1 VSAHLKILIVL
12 LLINLKGEKGLKW
25 TMLGYLLL
33 PPLIQT
39 KMKKELVKIIRDIEK
54 EEKVKVLFLIESGSR
69 GWGWESEDSDY
80 DIRGVFIQDY
90 LKFTEIKEQID
101 REKGDLDITL
111 WDLRKF
117 FRLMVKSN
125 PSVWEWLSSD
135 IIYLE
140 NPLRRKLKRIFLKNF
155 SEYSLKKHYVS
166 MAKQNFDKY
175 INNEKENA
183 NLKKYVYVLRSV
195 ACVTWIEKYK
205 TPPPKNYKK
214 ILKLFPKYVKDF
226 FEKVVKDKRKSE
238 NLVGPR
244 NKKVENFIES
254 YFDKNFDKD
263 GSTFKAGKLNKLF
276 KNIIK

>member
-1 VSAHLKILIVL
+1 
-12 LLINLKGEKGLKW
+12 
-25 TMLGYLLL
+25 
-33 PPLIQT
+33 
-39 KMKKELVKIIRDIEK
+39 MKKELVKIVRDIEK

-69 GWGWESEDSDY
+69 GWGWESDDSDY
-80 DIRGVFIQDY
+80 DVRGVFIQDY

-101 REKGDLDITL
+101 WEKGDLDITL

-117 FRLMVKSN
+117 FKLMVKSN
-125 PSVWEWLSSD
+125 PSVWGWLSSD

-155 SEYSLKKHYVS
+155 SKYSLKKHYVS

-183 NLKKYVYVLRSV
+183 NLKKYIYVLRSV

-238 NLVGPR
+238 NLVGSR

-276 KNIIK
+276 KDIIK

>member
-1 VSAHLKILIVL
+1 MKTEILKTI
-12 LLINLKGEKGLKW
+12 K
-25 TMLGYLLL
+25 
-33 PPLIQT
+33 
-39 KMKKELVKIIRDIEK
+39 DIEK

-69 GWGWESEDSDY
+69 GWGWESRDSDY
-80 DIRGVFIQDY
+80 DVRGVFIQDY
-90 LKFTEIKEQID
+90 LKFTEIKEQIN
-101 REKGDLDITL
+101 RKKGDLDITL

-125 PSVWEWLSSD
+125 PSVWEWLSSE

-140 NPLRRKLKRIFLKNF
+140 NPLRKKLKRIFLKNF

-214 ILKLFPKYVKDF
+214 ILKLFPKYVKNF

-244 NKKVENFIES
+244 NKEVENFVGF

-263 GSTFKAGKLNKLF
+263 DSTFKIRELNKLF
-276 KNIIK
+276 KDIIK

>member
-1 VSAHLKILIVL
+1 MKTEILK
-12 LLINLKGEKGLKW
+12 
-25 TMLGYLLL
+25 T
-33 PPLIQT
+33 
-39 KMKKELVKIIRDIEK
+39 VKDIEK

-69 GWGWESEDSDY
+69 GWGWESRDSDY
-80 DIRGVFIQDY
+80 DVRGVFIQDY
-90 LKFTEIKEQID
+90 LKFTEIKEQIN
-101 REKGDLDITL
+101 RKKGDLDITL

-125 PSVWEWLSSD
+125 PSVWEWLSSE

-140 NPLRRKLKRIFLKNF
+140 NPLRKKLKRIFLKNF

-214 ILKLFPKYVKDF
+214 ILKLFPKYVKNF

-244 NKKVENFIES
+244 NKEVENFVGS

-263 GSTFKAGKLNKLF
+263 DSTFKIRELNKLF
-276 KNIIK
+276 KDIIK